1 MLLTY
6 QFSFIL
12 SLLKIHDIISHSDEH
27 FKEQLFCHYFF
38 VCLFISALV
47 ILCIWVSF
55 HLIFLCQ
62 FSYLIVHDLK
72 GIAYMTSI
80 VTSPL
85 LLDAIGRSLFCSYNI
100 TWIFYFLSKPFKRIN
115 ILNIFST
122 LSDFVF
128 WRLSFNWYCMLPL
141 SKLSE
146 YIYGLRLHIST
157 CLST

>member
-1 MLLTY
+1 MN
-6 QFSFIL
+6 
-12 SLLKIHDIISHSDEH
+12 ISRNNC
-27 FKEQLFCHYFF
+27 FAITFLFVYLQVHWSSYVFGF
-38 VCLFISALV
+38 LFIW
-47 ILCIWVSF
+47 C
-55 HLIFLCQ
+55 FLCQ

-85 LLDAIGRSLFCSYNI
+85 LLDAIGRSLFRSYNI

-146 YIYGLRLHIST
+146 YIYGVRLHIST